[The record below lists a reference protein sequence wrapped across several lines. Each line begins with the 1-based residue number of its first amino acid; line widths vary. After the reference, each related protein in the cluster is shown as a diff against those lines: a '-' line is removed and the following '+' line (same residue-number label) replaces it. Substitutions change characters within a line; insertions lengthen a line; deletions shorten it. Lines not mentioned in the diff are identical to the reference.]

1 MATDNVTPK
10 PIDPAV
16 TALVA
21 RLREHREKVQ
31 NVAWQNLR
39 NDLDQ
44 AANTIETLAEDIAE
58 RDKPSD

>member
-1 MATDNVTPK
+1 MANDDSTRK

-16 TALVA
+16 TALIT
-21 RLREHREKVQ
+21 RLREHRDRVRSI
-31 NVAWQNLR
+31 AWTNLR

-44 AANTIETLAEDIAE
+44 AANTIETLAEDISE